1 MKTFDTNT
9 KLRIYQMY
17 ADNISTVIISRE
29 FHTSPKK
36 IKNVL
41 LELGVDIHDPNKPI
55 GKKVK
60 PIGYWD
66 VRENNEEAASKC
78 RNRRDFSKKYSVA
91 YKSAKTH
98 GWILDYDKKY
108 FTGGTKYI
116 SFDDPVHVI
125 YAYEI
130 NETKS
135 VYVGRTMDL
144 RRRDLC
150 HRNETQNDSL
160 YKYCMANG
168 LEVPEVKILEK
179 NLTALESQE
188 AENSWIDTY
197 RSTGWNVIN
206 KASTGVGSSSLG
218 SMPRKWNYDTCKEV
232 AELCV
237 SKEDFKKKFV
247 GAYNVSRKNGWV
259 NEFFPNNMKKQNGC
273 FETLE
278 ACIEA
283 AKPYKTIMEIRKCYP
298 FLYQKISK
306 HKWVEEVRKHL
317 TGK

>member
-1 MKTFDTNT
+1 MRTFSDKEKQEIYEMYQNSLGTVKIAKYLHTNPT
-9 KLRIYQMY
+9 
-17 ADNISTVIISRE
+17 
-29 FHTSPKK
+29 K

-41 LELGVDIHDPNKPI
+41 LEFGIDIHDPATTVGKHIKP
-55 GKKVK
+55 K
-60 PIGYWD
+60 GYWD
-66 VRENNEEAASKC
+66 TKEINENAASSC
-78 RNRRDFSKKYSVA
+78 RNRREFAAKFLAA
-91 YKSAKTH
+91 YKSAKIH

-116 SFDDPVHVI
+116 SFDDPIHVI

-135 VYVGRTMDL
+135 VYVGRTIDL

-179 NLTALESQE
+179 DLTALESQE
-188 AENSWIDTY
+188 AENSWIDIY
-197 RSTGWNVIN
+197 RSAGWNIIN

-218 SMPRKWNYDTCKEV
+218 SMPRKWNYGTCKEV